1 MNEARRNESME
12 ITKPL
17 QSVVTPEYL
26 LFEAP
31 RTKSFITGSEA
42 ASEAV
47 RRANVDIA
55 IAYPITPQSE
65 TMQRV
70 GDLYGQGYIKDY
82 FRAEDEIGAFSAISG
97 ASRTGVR
104 CMTASS
110 GPGLMRGLEVITSW
124 PGHRIPV
131 VFLIM
136 CRVINAPLSIQ
147 PDNQELDFMLSSGNL
162 VFHAENQQD
171 FFDYT
176 LAGFVISEKCEV
188 TLPVAVAVD
197 GFFVTHARGWV
208 SMPSEELKLPPR
220 DCYREAVPMIDN
232 ENPPIRIS
240 RDAPIQKSNFI
251 SYQMHAAW
259 QQEIQAAH
267 ERSRR
272 WITKYLNGLVEVVN
286 PGAEI
291 MIVASGSAV
300 SQSREAI
307 RQAEEMGH
315 RIGLVKIKS
324 LRPFPVEEIR
334 QACKNAKRI
343 IVPEFNCIGWLNRE
357 LRATL
362 YNHSQAE
369 IAPGPR
375 VFGGITMPTE
385 LILQWLFQNGE
396 SDRSV
401 PIH

>member
-1 MNEARRNESME
+1 ME
-12 ITKPL
+12 KQSK

-31 RTKSFITGSEA
+31 RVRKFITGSEA

-70 GDLYGQGYIKDY
+70 GDLFAEGYIKDY
-82 FRAEDEIGAFSAISG
+82 YRAEDEIGAFSAISG

-104 CMTASS
+104 CLTASS
-110 GPGLMRGLEVITSW
+110 GPGLMRGLEVIASW
-124 PGHRIPV
+124 PGHRLPV

-147 PDNQELDFMLSSGNL
+147 PDNLELAYMLNSGNIL
-162 VFHAENQQD
+162 FHAENQQD

-188 TLPVAVAVD
+188 TLPVSVAVD

-208 SMPSEELKLPPR
+208 EMPSADLKLPGR
-220 DCYREAVPMIDN
+220 DCYNEAVPMIDN
-232 ENPPIRIS
+232 ENPPIRIA

-259 QQEIQAAH
+259 QQEIHAAQ

-272 WITKYLNGLVEVVN
+272 WINRYLGGLIEVVN
-286 PGAEI
+286 PEAET
-291 MIVASGSAV
+291 MIIASGSAV
-300 SQSREAI
+300 SQSREAL
-307 RQAEEMGH
+307 RQAEAMGKKV
-315 RIGLVKIKS
+315 GLIKVKS
-324 LRPFPVEEIR
+324 LRPFPADELRE
-334 QACKNAKRI
+334 ACKNAKRI
-343 IVPEFNCIGWLNRE
+343 IIPEFNCAGWLNRE
-357 LRATL
+357 VRSTL
-362 YNHSQAE
+362 YGHTQAE
-369 IAPGPR
+369 IADGPR
-375 VFGGITMPTE
+375 VYGGITMPTE
-385 LILQWLFQNGE
+385 MILEWLFDPQKVAQH
-396 SDRSV
+396 S
-401 PIH
+401 

>member
-1 MNEARRNESME
+1 ME
-12 ITKPL
+12 LIKP
-17 QSVVTPEYL
+17 QQKIVSPEYL

-31 RTKSFITGSEA
+31 RTKVYITGSEA

-47 RRANVDIA
+47 KRANVDIA

-70 GDLYGQGYIKDY
+70 GDLFGQGYIRDY
-82 FRAEDEIGAFSAISG
+82 YRAEDEVGAFSAISG

-110 GPGLMRGLEVITSW
+110 GPGLMRGIEVIASW
-124 PGHRIPV
+124 PGHRVPL

-147 PDNQELDFMLSSGNL
+147 PDNQELDFMISSGNI
-162 VFHAENQQD
+162 VFHAENHQD
-171 FFDYT
+171 FFDWT
-176 LAGFVISEKCEV
+176 LAGFIISEKCEV

-197 GFFVTHARGWV
+197 GFFVTHARAWV
-208 SMPSEELKLPPR
+208 EMPSSDLKLPAR

-232 ENPPIRIS
+232 ENPPIRIA

-251 SYQMHAAW
+251 SYQMHASW
-259 QQEIQAAH
+259 QQEIHAAQ

-272 WITKYLNGLVEVVN
+272 WISKYLNGLVEVVN
-286 PGAEI
+286 PGAETI
-291 MIVASGSAV
+291 IVASGSAV
-300 SQSREAI
+300 SQSREAV

-315 RIGLVKIKS
+315 RIGLVKVKS
-324 LRPFPVEEIR
+324 LRPFPVEELR
-334 QACKNAKRI
+334 EACKNAKRI
-343 IVPEFNCIGWLNRE
+343 IVPEFNCAGWLNRE
-357 LRATL
+357 IRATL
-362 YNHSQAE
+362 YNHSQAV
-369 IAPGPR
+369 ITPGPR

-385 LILQWLFQNGE
+385 LILQWIFQDAE
-396 SDRSV
+396 YCR
-401 PIH
+401 

>member
-1 MNEARRNESME
+1 ME
-12 ITKPL
+12 IVKP
-17 QSVVTPEYL
+17 QQTVVTPEHL

-31 RTKSFITGSEA
+31 RKRAYITGSEA
-42 ASEAV
+42 ASEAIK
-47 RRANVDIA
+47 RANVDIA

-70 GDLYGQGYIKDY
+70 GDLFGQGYVRDY
-82 FRAEDEIGAFSAISG
+82 YRAEDEVGAFSAISG

-110 GPGLMRGLEVITSW
+110 GPGLMRGLEVIASW
-124 PGHRIPV
+124 PGHRVPV

-147 PDNQELDFMLSSGNL
+147 PDNLELDYMLSTGNI

-208 SMPSEELKLPPR
+208 EMPSSDLKLPPR

-232 ENPPIRIS
+232 ENPPIRIA

-251 SYQMHAAW
+251 SYQMHASW
-259 QQEIQAAH
+259 QQEIHAAQ

-272 WITKYLNGLVEVVN
+272 WIYKYLGGLIEVVN
-286 PGAEI
+286 PGAETV
-291 MIVASGSAV
+291 IVASGSAV
-300 SQSREAI
+300 SQSREAV

-315 RIGLVKIKS
+315 RIGLIKVKS
-324 LRPFPVEEIR
+324 LRPFPVEELR
-334 QACKNAKRI
+334 EACKSAKRI
-343 IVPEFNCIGWLNRE
+343 IVPEFNCAGWLNRE

-362 YNHSQAE
+362 YNHSDAE

-385 LILQWLFQNGE
+385 LILQWLFDKTGNC
-396 SDRSV
+396 R
-401 PIH
+401 

>member
-1 MNEARRNESME
+1 ME
-12 ITKPL
+12 LIKP
-17 QSVVTPEYL
+17 QQKVVSPEYL

-31 RTKSFITGSEA
+31 RTKAFITGSEA

-47 RRANVDIA
+47 KRANVDIA

-70 GDLYGQGYIKDY
+70 GDLFGQGYVRDY
-82 FRAEDEIGAFSAISG
+82 YRAEDEVGAFSAISG

-110 GPGLMRGLEVITSW
+110 GPGLMRGIEVIASW
-124 PGHRIPV
+124 PGHRVPL

-147 PDNQELDFMLSSGNL
+147 PDNQELDYMISSGNI
-162 VFHAENQQD
+162 VFHAENHQD
-171 FFDYT
+171 FFDWT
-176 LAGFVISEKCEV
+176 LAGFIISEKCEV

-208 SMPSEELKLPPR
+208 EMPSSDLKLPMR

-232 ENPPIRIS
+232 ENPPIRIA

-251 SYQMHAAW
+251 SYQMHASW
-259 QQEIQAAH
+259 QQEIHAAQ

-272 WITKYLNGLVEVVN
+272 WISKYLNGLVEVVN

-300 SQSREAI
+300 SQSREALL
-307 RQAEEMGH
+307 QAEAMGH

-324 LRPFPVEEIR
+324 LRPFPVEELR
-334 QACKNAKRI
+334 EACKNAKRI
-343 IVPEFNCIGWLNRE
+343 IVPEFNCSGWLNRE
-357 LRATL
+357 IRATL
-362 YNHSQAE
+362 YNHSQAD
-369 IAPGPR
+369 ITPGPR

-385 LILQWLFQNGE
+385 LILQWIFQDAE
-396 SDRSV
+396 YCR
-401 PIH
+401 